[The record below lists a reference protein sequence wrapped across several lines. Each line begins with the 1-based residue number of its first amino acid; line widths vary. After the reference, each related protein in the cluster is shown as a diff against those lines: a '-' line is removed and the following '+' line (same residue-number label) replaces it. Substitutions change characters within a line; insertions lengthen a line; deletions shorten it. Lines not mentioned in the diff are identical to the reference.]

1 MRQALKT
8 NDQRAWTPTSPMLLC
23 AGHRDPAVLYLNTE
37 LMQNYWSS
45 ETTVSVLD
53 IDSDVASGDPYENQ
67 KEGFAVAKALVELAG
82 GDDEVLQAYHAGL
95 VAPFCLSAAKQFFDG
110 F

>member
-1 MRQALKT
+1 EPLLTNDFRLAYLQDADTHPDGGFPTLSDGLPPAAPENPMRQALKA

-53 IDSDVASGDPYENQ
+53 IVFEVTSTDPSENQ
-67 KEGFAVAKALVELAG
+67 K
-82 GDDEVLQAYHAGL
+82 
-95 VAPFCLSAAKQFFDG
+95 
-110 F
+110 